1 MTTTGSN
8 TQRAP
13 HGSARYDPIAISLH
27 WLIALAFLS
36 MLAIGFVMHDLPLT
50 DPWKFPLFQF
60 HKSLGFTILSLVGIR
75 ILWRL
80 THRPPALP
88 ANMPA
93 WEKGSAEATHW
104 VLYAILLAMPLSGW
118 IIVSHSA
125 YNIPTL
131 YFGLF
136 EIPHLGELNVGY
148 SKKQI
153 EEAASLIHE
162 VLAFSACGL
171 IALHAGAALRHHFIL
186 KDTVLRRIL
195 PKFGKGNDL

>member
-1 MTTTGSN
+1 MTTTG

-13 HGSARYDPIAISLH
+13 LGAVRYDPIAISLH

-36 MLAIGFVMHDLPLT
+36 MLAIGFVMEDLPLT

-60 HKSLGFTILSLVGIR
+60 HKSLGFTILALVAVR

-80 THRPPALP
+80 THTPPALP
-88 ANMPA
+88 DDMPA
-93 WEKGSAEATHW
+93 WEKWSAEATHW
-104 VLYAILLAMPLSGW
+104 VLYAILFAMPLSGW

-136 EIPHLGELNVGY
+136 EIPHLSGADLGY

-153 EEAASLIHE
+153 EQAAHLFHE

-171 IALHAGAALRHHFIL
+171 IALHAGAALRHHFVL
-186 KDTVLRRIL
+186 KDTVLRRML

>member
-1 MTTTGSN
+1 MTTTG

-13 HGSARYDPIAISLH
+13 LGAVRYDPIAISLH

-36 MLAIGFVMHDLPLT
+36 MLAIGFVMEDLPLT

-60 HKSLGFTILSLVGIR
+60 HKSLGFTILSLVAVR

-80 THRPPALP
+80 THTPPALP
-88 ANMPA
+88 DDMPS
-93 WEKGSAEATHW
+93 WEKWSAEATHW
-104 VLYAILLAMPLSGW
+104 VLYAILFAMPLSGW

-136 EIPHLGELNVGY
+136 EIPHLSGLDLGY
-148 SKKQI
+148 TKKQI
-153 EEAASLIHE
+153 EQAAHLFHE
-162 VLAFSACGL
+162 VLAFSACAL
-171 IALHAGAALRHHFIL
+171 IALHAGAALRHHFVL
-186 KDTVLRRIL
+186 KDTVLRRML